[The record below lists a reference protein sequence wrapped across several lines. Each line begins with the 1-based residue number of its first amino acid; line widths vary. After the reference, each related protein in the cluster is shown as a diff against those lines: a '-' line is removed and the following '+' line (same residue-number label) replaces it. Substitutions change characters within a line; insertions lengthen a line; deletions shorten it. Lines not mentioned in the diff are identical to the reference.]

1 MNKRIQV
8 LFQIVEMQGIDDS
21 FLIPRNPP
29 QPELRTE
36 VEKAAPPPAANID
49 NYPELVKSIPSY
61 PYENLLAEYKTRML
75 NLLSNRIVQF
85 VRQVA
90 GNLGIEYDD
99 MLLDIY
105 KDFMKY
111 LNSSMPKPGDTKF
124 LEKMP
129 VETRGLLESATE
141 EEVENYVNR
150 QQARQF
156 TATERMFTL
165 PSMLSELYF
174 KAELASHTRESVQRI
189 RQVCTLQNVS
199 TSYLYDYLLHS
210 DRWMP
215 EFARMVSAWIIYDR
229 RRKYVSTTGLQFDR
243 SENDLLT
250 STVTFQQYFEIDLKD
265 RVTTQRKN
273 YVPVLR
279 PVPQRIPPIPFKPR
293 PPPFGGST
301 TADSETELEHK
312 FAHVDM

>member
-1 MNKRIQV
+1 
-8 LFQIVEMQGIDDS
+8 MQGIDDS

-49 NYPELVKSIPSY
+49 NYPELIKSIPDY

-90 GNLGIEYDD
+90 GNLGVEYDD
-99 MLLDIY
+99 FLLDIY

-111 LNSSMPKPGDTKF
+111 LNSSMPKPSDTQF

-129 VETRGLLESATE
+129 AEARGLLESATE

-150 QQARQF
+150 RQARQF
-156 TATERMFTL
+156 TATERLFTL
-165 PSMLSELYF
+165 PSMLSEHYF

-189 RQVCTLQNVS
+189 RQVCELLNVS

-210 DRWMP
+210 ERWMP

-250 STVTFQQYFEIDLKD
+250 ATVNFQQYFEIDLKD

-279 PVPQRIPPIPFKPR
+279 PVPQRITPIPFKPR
-293 PPPFGGST
+293 PTPKSYSSPV
-301 TADSETELEHK
+301 DSETELEHK